1 MLIEDNEDHV
11 QFLRQLLATSPAADF
26 DLHTAGSVAQGVER
40 LKDGG
45 IQLILLDLTLP
56 DSDGLET
63 FIRVMEA
70 APEIPLIV
78 MSGINDV
85 ALAIETVQLGAQDYL
100 VKGHVDNHL
109 LVRSMQYA
117 IERKRAQL
125 QLKRVND
132 NLEVRVRERTDALM
146 QTNSKLQQE
155 IAERA
160 RAEEALLESN
170 KQLSTALGQLEATQH
185 EIIQRERMHALGRMA
200 NGIAHDF
207 NNALAPILGFSELLV
222 MKPETVEDTQKV
234 RKYVEIIHTAAK
246 ESAKVVSRLKE
257 FYRYRDDSEIFTP
270 VVINDIV
277 LQAISITQ
285 PRWKDQALAAGV
297 NIEIRTEMGNV
308 PTVPGNEAELR
319 EMLVNL
325 IFNAIDAVPK
335 RGTITIQTEQQGRWL
350 AITVSDDGIGMS
362 EEVKARCLEP
372 FFSTKEDKGTGLG
385 LGSVYGIVRR
395 HEGEIDIQSEAG
407 RGTSI
412 CVSLPLD
419 KHTKPPEA
427 PKPAAPPSATL
438 RILVVEDEPL
448 VREVISVYLDED
460 HHQVVTAENGREGV
474 EKFKAG
480 EFDVVMTDRAMPEMN
495 GDQLAVEIKKLRPGQ
510 PIILLTGFGDLMSVA
525 GEQPPGVDLVVSK
538 PFTLATLRNAIAKAT
553 GRWVALGKA
562 RARRPGGRKR
572 FAVDA
577 LRYRAL
583 PASPKRFRAIFI
595 SQSLSARLP
604 AQWPYSRR
612 HTKADV
618 HHSPGHKSRP
628 RRG

>member
-1 MLIEDNEDHV
+1 MDDRTINVLLIEDNEDHIE
-11 QFLRQLLATSPAADF
+11 FLRKMLAAATVGEYE
-26 DLHTAGSVAQGVER
+26 LHTAGDAARGIDR

-70 APEIPLIV
+70 APDIPLIV
-78 MSGINDV
+78 LSGINDV

-125 QLKRVND
+125 QLKRAHD
-132 NLEVRVRERTDALM
+132 SLELRVRERTEALV
-146 QTNSKLQQE
+146 QTNAKLQQE
-155 IAERA
+155 VSERR

-170 KQLSTALGQLEATQH
+170 RQLSAALGQLQATQG

-222 MKPETVEDTQKV
+222 MKPEMLQEPQRV
-234 RKYVEIIHTAAK
+234 RNYIELIHTSAK
-246 ESAKVVSRLKE
+246 ESAKVVSRLRE
-257 FYRYRDDSEIFTP
+257 FYRYRDEGEVFTP
-270 VVINDIV
+270 VVVNDVV

-297 NIEIRTEMGNV
+297 NIDIRTEMGNV
-308 PTVPGNEAELR
+308 PTVPANEAELR
-319 EMLVNL
+319 EIIVNL
-325 IFNAIDAVPK
+325 IFNSIDAIAK
-335 RGTITIQTEQQGRWL
+335 RGTITIRTEVQGRWFVL
-350 AITVSDDGIGMS
+350 TVSDDGAGMS

-372 FFSTKEDKGTGLG
+372 FFSTKEDQGTGLG

-395 HEGEIDIQSEAG
+395 HEGEIDIQSELG

-412 CVSLPLD
+412 SVSLPLERYA
-419 KHTKPPEA
+419 KPPEA
-427 PKPAAPPSATL
+427 PKPAGAPRDTL

-448 VREVISVYLDED
+448 VREVICVYLDED
-460 HHQVVTAENGREGV
+460 KHEVVTAANGREGL

-480 EFDVVMTDRAMPEMN
+480 GTFDLVMTDRAMPEMN
-495 GDQLAVEIKKLRPGQ
+495 GDQLAAEIKKLKPDQ
-510 PIILLTGFGDLMSVA
+510 HVILLTGFGDLMAGS

-538 PFTLATLRNAIAKAT
+538 PFTLAALRNAIVSST
-553 GRWVALGKA
+553 GK
-562 RARRPGGRKR
+562 
-572 FAVDA
+572 
-577 LRYRAL
+577 
-583 PASPKRFRAIFI
+583 
-595 SQSLSARLP
+595 
-604 AQWPYSRR
+604 
-612 HTKADV
+612 
-618 HHSPGHKSRP
+618 
-628 RRG
+628 